1 MRHAFSHVYGVFR
14 SFPSIG
20 GDSVEHGWR
29 MIHLDSRPT
38 DDRRMVYA
46 SAMAG
51 RATPAQFWQGSVSSC
66 FGSSMHKMHTADP
79 AGEAGWVSSC
89 CGSNVQK
96 VHITFPA
103 GDRDIGARR
112 RNRTCIIHYGYPLR
126 RRDRY
131 AGKLVTA
138 CAGRCRR

>member
-51 RATPAQFWQGSVSSC
+51 R
-66 FGSSMHKMHTADP
+66 
-79 AGEAGWVSSC
+79 
-89 CGSNVQK
+89 
-96 VHITFPA
+96 
-103 GDRDIGARR
+103 
-112 RNRTCIIHYGYPLR
+112 GYPRPILAGVCLLVFWKQ
-126 RRDRY
+126 Y
-131 AGKLVTA
+131 A
-138 CAGRCRR
+138 